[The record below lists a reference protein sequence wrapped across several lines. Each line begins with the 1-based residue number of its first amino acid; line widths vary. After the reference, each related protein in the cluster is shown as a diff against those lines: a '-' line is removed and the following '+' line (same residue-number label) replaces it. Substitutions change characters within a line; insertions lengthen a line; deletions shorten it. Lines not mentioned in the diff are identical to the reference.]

1 MQGVCYKA
9 KGLRTTTI
17 EKCGGVKAKNTQ
29 CARWKPVDK
38 CCTSLSHKGF
48 VMLRYPEQK
57 EVYT

>member
-1 MQGVCYKA
+1 MQGVCYKAA

-38 CCTSLSHKGF
+38 CCTSLSPMVSLCF
-48 VMLRYPEQK
+48 DTLRGE
-57 EVYT
+57 EVS